1 MNFNRIK
8 KVVVV
13 YGDAGT
19 GKTTALCMLCEKL
32 IAKCLSQDRFV
43 LRKKGHRGR
52 LTTVPKNKKGAYQ
65 DVLCAVHCKTQSTK
79 NEQSG
84 KEVMVGIGTAGD
96 NWESVEQAFM
106 FFDSVFPEDEF
117 AYAFIAIRKQPRKDG
132 LGVAEKSFPL
142 MALERMESDGQLNVL
157 RPFENAPNAVRLPKN
172 ASAAQKAQFNANCQA
187 LAQKLVKMI

>member
-13 YGDAGT
+13 YGSQGT
-19 GKTTALCMLCEKL
+19 GKTTALCMLCENL
-32 IAKCLSQDRFV
+32 IIKCHPNKFV
-43 LRKKGHRGR
+43 LRQKGDKNR
-52 LTTVPKNKKGAYQ
+52 LTVMPKNNHGAYQ
-65 DVLCAVHCKTQSTK
+65 DVLCAVHCTKQSSNDK
-79 NEQSG
+79 QSSQ
-84 KEVMVGIGTAGD
+84 EVMVGIGTAGD

-117 AYAFIAIRKQPRKDG
+117 AYVFIAIRKQERLDG

-142 MALERMESDGQLNVL
+142 MALERMESVGGLDVI
-157 RPFENAPNAVRLPKN
+157 RPFENAPNATRLPKN

-187 LAQKLVKMI
+187 LARKLEKLI